1 MAKMLK
7 RHGQEVVLYGS
18 AGTDAPCDE
27 LVEIVGPETLRTEH
41 RADDIASVATGSG
54 ALQIGLQTPSSR
66 RSTSDDPSPATLNWQ
81 QHADRPA
88 WIEHRARGCLELKR
102 RHRPGDVGLISCGAF
117 QGFVAEECWAATEF
131 IAGYAGVFH
140 WSRVFPSAAWMHY
153 QYGRLKQQSG
163 LQTWDAVVPHFLDP
177 SDFPFDPRRK
187 PAGYLLFLGRLSQAK
202 GVDLAMQIA
211 RASGLPL
218 VVAGQAESGPQ
229 VPDWLSGLA
238 AKMGSGVRWV
248 GPVDHARRCELLAGA
263 VALVNPVRWVEPF
276 GMVNI
281 ESLAMG
287 CPVIGPPFGS
297 FPEILEPRVTGM
309 LCRDLEEYV
318 AAVDWAKR
326 ADRSACRAA
335 AERRFSLDAVWPQYE
350 RHFQKIAKVGT
361 KAGWSVRGQWPRG
374 VAEGGEPLPPPWRC
388 VNKTRIVCRALG
400 ACHLSWGR
408 RARRQKRSGSG
419 RGTCS
424 RYWPRE

>member
-1 MAKMLK
+1 M
-7 RHGQEVVLYGS
+7 Y
-18 AGTDAPCDE
+18 
-27 LVEIVGPETLRTEH
+27 
-41 RADDIASVATGSG
+41 
-54 ALQIGLQTPSSR
+54 
-66 RSTSDDPSPATLNWQ
+66 
-81 QHADRPA
+81 
-88 WIEHRARGCLELKR
+88 
-102 RHRPGDVGLISCGAF
+102 
-117 QGFVAEECWAATEF
+117 
-131 IAGYAGVFH
+131 
-140 WSRVFPSAAWMHY
+140 Y
-153 QYGRLKQQSG
+153 QYGRLNQQSG
-163 LQTWDAVVPHFLDP
+163 LQSWDAVVPHFLDP
-177 SDFPFDPRRK
+177 SDFPFDPGRK
-187 PAGYLLFLGRLSQAK
+187 PAGYLLFLGTLSQAK

-229 VPDWLSGLA
+229 VQDWLSGLA
-238 AKMGSGVRWV
+238 AKAGNGVRWV

-287 CPVIGPPFGS
+287 CPVIGPAFGS
-297 FPEILEPRVTGM
+297 FPEILEPGVTGM

-361 KAGWSVRGQWPRG
+361 KAGWSSRGQWPRG
-374 VAEGGEPLPPPWRC
+374 VSEGGEALPPRH
-388 VNKTRIVCRALG
+388 G
-400 ACHLSWGR
+400 AFSLSSFSGGLPTPVGGR
-408 RARRQKRSGSG
+408 GLGSG
-419 RGTCS
+419 APGFLSIPLTIASGQAVLSTRQLPADQRTTSGRLGDPNVEPFATAKQTSDGERHTGWSVRSPSFSANALTTSPVASVTTATPFGPGIRTCRWS
-424 RYWPRE
+424 GLSSK